1 MKWLDAPTGPGRLFF
16 VRELGRVDQVPEV
29 VVRDSPKWH
38 ALIDAQEHAPKFA
51 APAEWLAIP
60 GPDEL
65 VALGK
70 CETALAEVEVALRVM
85 KEHDRIVEM
94 WSDSLEALERLAAAR
109 KETP

>member
-70 CETALAEVEVALRVM
+70 CEEAVGVYCSIADEDEVNAVMASAREAILAT
-85 KEHDRIVEM
+85 
-94 WSDSLEALERLAAAR
+94 R
-109 KETP
+109 KETT